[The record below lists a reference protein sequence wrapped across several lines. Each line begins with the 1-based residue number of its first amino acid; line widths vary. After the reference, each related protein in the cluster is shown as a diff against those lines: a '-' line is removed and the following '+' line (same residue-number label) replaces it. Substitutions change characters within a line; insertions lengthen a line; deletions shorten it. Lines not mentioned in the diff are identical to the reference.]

1 MIRKPIIIVAGE
13 PYSVFLEIFF
23 NIFGSTFI
31 KKYKTPIISKKVI
44 HEYDYTT
51 LEELSCEV
59 RHAVMR
65 NPYKEIEITFK
76 AKIEY

>member
-1 MIRKPIIIVAGE
+1 MITYEKLKI
-13 PYSVFLEIFF
+13 SEI
-23 NIFGSTFI
+23 STDDG
-31 KKYKTPIISKKVI
+31 KYDDKKKKYVKYKTPIISKKVI
-44 HEYDYTT
+44 HEYDYTN
-51 LEELSCEV
+51 LEELACEV